1 MSSSDAGGNLGRIS
15 LTIGITLAN
24 VIIECRA
31 SRSTT
36 KLYDPAVTLGDDQIR
51 ELVKIATTTPIS
63 FNLRN
68 LRFIAVR
75 TPEAKARLRAVA
87 WDQPKVTDAAVTFII
102 CRQFVDH
109 SVLPAR
115 LASALEA
122 GIMPA
127 QMVPRCENAARGAHF
142 EQTQRQCEEPVR
154 NGANGAAAMIYAA
167 HALGMGSPQI
177 IGLDADA
184 VAYEFAMVEDE
195 ETVRQEERRA

>member
-24 VIIECRA
+24 AIIECRA

-102 CRQFVDH
+102 CRQLVDH

-122 GIMPA
+122 RSEEHTSELQSLMRISYA
-127 QMVPRCENAARGAHF
+127 VFCLKKKNINNNADTTH
-142 EQTQRQCEEPVR
+142 QV
-154 NGANGAAAMIYAA
+154 I
-167 HALGMGSPQI
+167 
-177 IGLDADA
+177 
-184 VAYEFAMVEDE
+184 
-195 ETVRQEERRA
+195 

>member
-24 VIIECRA
+24 AIIECRA

-102 CRQFVDH
+102 CRRSEEHTSELQSLMRISYAVFCLKKNNTH
-109 SVLPAR
+109 S
-115 LASALEA
+115 
-122 GIMPA
+122 
-127 QMVPRCENAARGAHF
+127 
-142 EQTQRQCEEPVR
+142 TQQH
-154 NGANGAAAMIYAA
+154 NI
-167 HALGMGSPQI
+167 
-177 IGLDADA
+177 
-184 VAYEFAMVEDE
+184 
-195 ETVRQEERRA
+195 

>member
-1 MSSSDAGGNLGRIS
+1 MIR
-15 LTIGITLAN
+15 
-24 VIIECRA
+24 RP
-31 SRSTT
+31 SRSTRT
-36 KLYDPAVTLGDDQIR
+36 DTLFPYTTLFRSDQIR

-63 FNLRN
+63 VNLRN

-102 CRQFVDH
+102 CRQLVDH

-127 QMVPRCENAARGAHF
+127 QMVPRCENAA
-142 EQTQRQCEEPVR
+142 
-154 NGANGAAAMIYAA
+154 
-167 HALGMGSPQI
+167 QI
-177 IGLDADA
+177 G
-184 VAYEFAMVEDE
+184 
-195 ETVRQEERRA
+195 RASCRDRVCQYV